1 MHIAFYGVAEADV
14 AHVQE
19 VLAGHDVTFHDD
31 LSNPAHMPDPA
42 TEVLSVFTT
51 SPVPAEVV
59 HGLPNLKLVTTRST
73 GYDHIDVAACKDCG
87 IAVANVPG
95 YGAVSVAEYTFGLL
109 LALSRKIP
117 AAIAR
122 VQNNHLFDPEGLT
135 GFDLSGKTLGV
146 LGTGHI
152 GASVIRIA
160 KAFGMEVLAFDAFPN
175 DTLASEL
182 GFTYQPLEQ
191 VLAHSHIVT
200 VHVPYMPETHHLLN
214 AERLALMPTGGYV
227 VNTARG
233 AIIDTEA
240 LIAALSSGHLAG
252 AALDVLE
259 EEGALSHED
268 DLLHGSSKAS
278 EIKTLLADHALIHM
292 PNVLVSPHNAFNTI
306 EARRLLLDITL
317 DNIKAFAAG
326 KPTNVV
332 TV

>member
-1 MHIAFYGVAEADV
+1 
-14 AHVQE
+14 
-19 VLAGHDVTFHDD
+19 
-31 LSNPAHMPDPA
+31 MPDPA

-51 SPVPAEVV
+51 TPVPADVI
-59 HGLPNLKLVTTRST
+59 HALPNLQLITTRST
-73 GYDHIDVAACKDCG
+73 GYDHIDMQACAECR
-87 IAVANVPG
+87 IPVANVPG

-122 VQNNHLFDPEGLT
+122 VQDNHLFDPEGLT

-160 KAFGMEVLAFDAFPN
+160 KAFGMEVVAFDAFP
-175 DTLASEL
+175 DEQLASEL
-182 GFTYQPLEQ
+182 GFAYQSLEQ
-191 VLAHSHIVT
+191 VLAGSHIVT

-214 AERLALMPTGGYV
+214 AERLAMMPAGSYI

-233 AIIDTEA
+233 AIIDTAA
-240 LIAALSSGHLAG
+240 LIAALSSGHIAG

-268 DLLHGSSKAS
+268 DVLHGSPKAS

-292 PNVLVSPHNAFNTI
+292 PNVLVSPHNAFNTV
-306 EARRLLLDITL
+306 EAKRLLLDITL

-332 TV
+332 S